1 MGPKQE
7 QVSLSLH
14 VAKGVHHCEDLCK
27 YRRRNKEKEE
37 REYEKRR
44 KDR

>member
-14 VAKGVHHCEDLCK
+14 IAERLHHSEDLFEEK
-27 YRRRNKEKEE
+27 EKEKEE
-37 REYEKRR
+37 Q
-44 KDR
+44 

>member
-14 VAKGVHHCEDLCK
+14 IAERLHHSEHLCEK
-27 YRRRNKEKEE
+27 KEKEKE
-37 REYEKRR
+37 RKEEQ
-44 KDR
+44 